1 MKKAFVCKNCA
12 PMTQV
17 SCRVLRQ
24 LTFLQRTRT
33 LTVYICMISKAM
45 FSPFGWKQT
54 TMKLYCGVFLLR
66 SESCIMRKSNK
77 DWVKIM
83 RNTTATSIAF
93 TRDIVF
99 SKYFSKGYEK
109 ADLMDNEIIN
119 FLQSSGHVVANM
131 EAPVTAGDIKSER
144 KLNHVNSP
152 EVVPYLLKLNA
163 RIWSLANNHV
173 MDCQEQGLR
182 DTLEIATKNGI
193 RTMGAGLCKKDAA
206 RWLELSDA
214 GGIDRKAYRR
224 LWPLGAVNYC
234 HTDRT
239 AGIWLKP
246 EKANYGPLRW
256 LWDDIGFHGFSH
268 AL

>member
-1 MKKAFVCKNCA
+1 M
-12 PMTQV
+12 
-17 SCRVLRQ
+17 
-24 LTFLQRTRT
+24 
-33 LTVYICMISKAM
+33 
-45 FSPFGWKQT
+45 
-54 TMKLYCGVFLLR
+54 
-66 SESCIMRKSNK
+66 
-77 DWVKIM
+77 
-83 RNTTATSIAF
+83 TSIAF
-93 TRDIVF
+93 TGDIAF

-119 FLQSSGHVVANM
+119 FLQSSDHVVANM